1 MQPMAGVLRPGMLY
15 VLRDGKPVGIHVR
28 TGISDGAFTEVQ
40 GDGLAAGGLVVL
52 GLDVSAAPNRAGLA
66 PPPGMGGPMGRPGG
80 RR

>member
-1 MQPMAGVLRPGMLY
+1 MQPMAGGLRAGMLY
-15 VLRDGKPVGIHVR
+15 VLKDGKPMGIPVR

-40 GDGLAAGGLVVL
+40 ADGLVAGSLVVL
-52 GLDVSAAPNRAGLA
+52 GLDVSAAPNRAGLT